1 MGDTVKATEGGD
13 LEDFLEALQATRS
26 FEFSGYKRAT
36 LARRIDKR
44 MTEVGMPN
52 YEAYLDHLQANP
64 REFAELFNTILINV
78 TSFFRDAEAWDYLA
92 EEIIPNLLKS
102 IPAQEQIRVWSAG
115 CASGEEAYTIAIVL
129 LEALGEKE
137 FKRRVKIYAT
147 DVDEEALAI
156 GRAGI
161 YVPEAL
167 QPLPRESVE
176 RFFVDNGGSFAFRPD
191 LRRSVIFGRNELLA
205 DAPISRLDL
214 LICRNVLM
222 YFTVEAQAK
231 ILSQFNFALRD
242 RGFLFLGKSEMLTR
256 HSEFFAPVDVKW
268 RVFRRLP
275 RRHLGERLN
284 EVFGRPLLGE
294 DAALAQRYA
303 DLREAAASVG
313 PVARLVVDSSRFL
326 VDSNG
331 LANDLFSIGPA
342 DIGRP
347 LQDLEVSYRPLELR
361 NPLDRAF
368 AQAQPVKAG
377 RVEIGDPGEERIYEV
392 EITPVEGEDEGPNG
406 AAITFT
412 DITDYARLVA
422 ENDKSKRELVDAY
435 EELQSTVEELETTN
449 EELQS
454 TNEELETTNEELET
468 TNEELQ
474 TANEELQTM
483 NEEMTSTSDELEV
496 MNEEQREHGEE
507 VDRLNLFLEGI
518 LSNLQVGVAVVDR
531 ENRVQLWNEGSR
543 ELWGLHADEVA
554 GKDFFALSIGLPT
567 KQLRESLDVAISDAH
582 QNTDLTLAAMD
593 RHGQKFNCEVSVMP
607 LFSANDGLF
616 GSIVLMRQLV
626 EEESAEV

>member
-1 MGDTVKATEGGD
+1 MGETVETTKSNE
-13 LEDFLEALQATRS
+13 LELFLEALKTTRS
-26 FEFSGYKRAT
+26 FDFSGYKRAT
-36 LARRIDKR
+36 LARRIEKR
-44 MTEVGMPN
+44 MTEVGVAD
-52 YEAYLDHLQANP
+52 YDAYLDHLQANP

-92 EEIIPNLLKS
+92 KEIIPKLLES
-102 IPAQEQIRVWSAG
+102 IPEQEQIRVWSAG
-115 CASGEEAYTIAIVL
+115 CASGEEAYTIAMVL

-147 DVDEEALAI
+147 DVEERALVIA
-156 GRAGI
+156 REAV
-161 YVPEAL
+161 YAPEAL
-167 QPLPRESVE
+167 EPVPQELIKRYFVE
-176 RFFVDNGGSFAFRPD
+176 KGGGFAFRPD
-191 LRRSVIFGRNELLA
+191 LRRSVIFGRNELLE
-205 DAPISRLDL
+205 DAPISRIDL

-231 ILSQFNFALRD
+231 MLSQFNFALRD

-256 HSEFFAPVDVKW
+256 HSTLFAPVDVKW

-284 EVFGRPLLGE
+284 EVIGTPVIGG

-313 PVARLVVDSSRFL
+313 PVARLVVDASRFL
-326 VDSNG
+326 VGSND

-361 NPLDRAF
+361 DPLDRAF
-368 AQAQPVKAG
+368 SQAKPVSAG
-377 RVEIGDPGEERIYEV
+377 RVEIGDPGEERIYEA
-392 EITPVEGEDEGPNG
+392 EITPVGGEGKGANG

-412 DITDYARLVA
+412 DITDYARLA
-422 ENDKSKRELVDAY
+422 ADYDKSKRELVAAY

-454 TNEELETTNEELET
+454 TNEELETTNEEL
-468 TNEELQ
+468 Q
-474 TANEELQTM
+474 SANEELQTM
-483 NEEMTSTSDELEV
+483 NEELTSTNDELEV
-496 MNEEQREHGEE
+496 MNEEQRKHGEE

-518 LSNLQVGVAVVDR
+518 LGNLRVGVAVVDQ

-543 ELWGLHADEVA
+543 DLWGLRTDEVE
-554 GKDFFALSIGLPT
+554 GEDLLSLDIGLPVE
-567 KQLRESLDVAISDAH
+567 QLREPLNAAISDGH
-582 QNTDLTLAAMD
+582 ENTDLTLAALN
-593 RHGQKFNCEVSVMP
+593 RRGQKFNCEVRVTS
-607 LFSANDGLF
+607 LFSATHGLF
-616 GSIVLMRQLV
+616 GGVVLMRQLA
-626 EEESAEV
+626 EGESVGV